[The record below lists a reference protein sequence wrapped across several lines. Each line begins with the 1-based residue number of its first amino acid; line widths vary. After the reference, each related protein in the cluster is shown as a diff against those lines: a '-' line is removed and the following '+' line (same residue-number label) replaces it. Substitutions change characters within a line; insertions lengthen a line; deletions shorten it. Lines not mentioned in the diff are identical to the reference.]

1 MSPIQFCEECGGML
15 RQEVKD
21 GKLFLVCKCGHE
33 EEIEVDKKQ
42 IERKKKRL
50 IQQKQAELDKNVV
63 IMTSDDDVSVHL
75 KVREE
80 CPKCHNMEA
89 ETWQVQTR
97 SADEPSTTFFKC
109 TKCKFTWR
117 EY

>member
-1 MSPIQFCEECGGML
+1 MSPVQFCEECGGML
-15 RQEVKD
+15 RKKVKD
-21 GKLFLVCKCGHE
+21 GKVFLVCKCGYE
-33 EEIEVDKKQ
+33 EESEEAKKQ
-42 IERKKKRL
+42 IEEEKKRL
-50 IQQKQAELDKNVV
+50 IQEKQAALEKNVV
-63 IMTSDDDVSVHL
+63 IMSLNDNLSVHL
-75 KVREE
+75 KVKEE
-80 CPKCHNMEA
+80 CPKCKNMEA